1 MDNIAFLPFN
11 PPVSYLLS
19 FVLLNNGPFISEGY
33 YQSYN
38 IKEFLEANN
47 ENNWLISIPQT
58 QENLID

>member
-1 MDNIAFLPFN
+1 MTPLFLKK
-11 PPVSYLLS
+11 
-19 FVLLNNGPFISEGY
+19 Y